1 MNLEGAP
8 LAYSGGGSEQQC
20 DVVAAIASNI
30 WAAGT
35 KHGLTVFDDQLAL
48 QLFDCEE
55 GRMCVCPVTSLL
67 LCVFGAR
74 TVPLGMLR
82 AKAEALGGYL
92 SGPLT
97 EVAGAD

>member
-1 MNLEGAP
+1 MRGRQCPCEAGGAPARLMNLEGAP

-48 QLFDCEE
+48 QLFDCEVHRN
-55 GRMCVCPVTSLL
+55 GILPVGVL
-67 LCVFGAR
+67 
-74 TVPLGMLR
+74 PI
-82 AKAEALGGYL
+82 L
-92 SGPLT
+92 SGDG
-97 EVAGAD
+97 EWQRAS

>member
-1 MNLEGAP
+1 MKRLQGVKKHGTGLMNLEGAP

-48 QLFDCEE
+48 QLFDCE
-55 GRMCVCPVTSLL
+55 GDYYGVKIVT
-67 LCVFGAR
+67 V
-74 TVPLGMLR
+74 
-82 AKAEALGGYL
+82 
-92 SGPLT
+92 
-97 EVAGAD
+97 